1 MSLSEEQ
8 KAYLECG
15 VCLELLASPAT
26 LPCGHSFC
34 LKCIQTLQRKSP
46 YHAKCPLCRE
56 TIFRCQYRVNGALEQ
71 LLAALLPDEYSRRK
85 AEHKFHRGPSRLR
98 VLFYTLRE
106 MLYRLM
112 LLLGPVMLFLVVTK
126 LLPALS
132 RRGLN
137 ELLSRVCS
145 HVSLSYL
152 LQATWA
158 TLHLF
163 LRYAEDTSIL
173 SNITG

>member
-1 MSLSEEQ
+1 MSLSAEQ
-8 KAYLECG
+8 RAYLECG
-15 VCLELLASPAT
+15 VCLDLLASPAT
-26 LPCGHSFC
+26 VPCGHSFC

-56 TIFRCQYRVNGALEQ
+56 TLPRCQYQVNGAMEQ
-71 LLAALLPDEYSRRK
+71 LLEALLPEEYRVRRE
-85 AEHKFHRGPSRLR
+85 EHKYHRGPSRLR
-98 VLFYTLRE
+98 VLLYTLRE
-106 MLYRLM
+106 VTYRLA
-112 LLLGPVMLFLVVTK
+112 LLLGPVLLFLVVTR

-132 RRGLN
+132 RRGLS
-137 ELLSRVCS
+137 ELLSRLCS

-152 LQATWA
+152 LQAAWA